1 MEANKIFLS
10 TSKSGDYDLFL
21 KVKSSLIK
29 EGYEVITYSGGQYSP
44 EPMLSCDYLLMIPP
58 INTNEMVPEEQRLI
72 GKGQYSEIVTWQRLK
87 SGNVII
93 VTEEEGD
100 TRLSSLLKQSVYDEN
115 NWKTGYGIITLGKS
129 FVFSGIIKD
138 TPKKSSDSKIM
149 LACIK
154 KLRR

>member
-1 MEANKIFLS
+1 METNKIFLS

-21 KVKSSLIK
+21 KVKSSLTK

-58 INTNEMVPEEQRLI
+58 INEMISNDQRLI

-115 NWKTGYGIITLGKS
+115 NWKTGYGIITLGRS

-138 TPKKSSDSKIM
+138 TPKKSSDSTIM